1 MNYQREIGLP
11 YPQPWEWIK
20 DNIEFE
26 NENPFFVDIG
36 ANDGLTCSNT
46 AYFEIDLG
54 WDGICIEPHPEA
66 FIKLKAAR
74 KSKFYNCCISNE
86 EKEIDFLV
94 VKGYA
99 EMLSGIFND
108 YDPLHIKRINDELQ
122 VNGGSKEIIKIE
134 SKTLSS
140 ILEESGINN
149 VDYLSIDTEGSE
161 LNVLKGIDFGKFNIN
176 IISVEN
182 NGYNDNV
189 KNYLESCNYEF
200 LCKVCGDEIYAK
212 LKIQ

>member
-1 MNYQREIGLP
+1 MNYQREDGLP

-20 DNIEFE
+20 DNIEFK
-26 NENPFFVDIG
+26 NQNPFFVDVG
-36 ANDGLTCSNT
+36 ANDGLICSNT
-46 AYFEIDLG
+46 AYFEMDLG

-66 FIKLKAAR
+66 FIKLKESR
-74 KSKFYNCCISNE
+74 KSKLYNCCISNE

-108 YDPLHIKRINDELQ
+108 YDSFHIKRIDDEIQ
-122 VNGGSKEIIKIE
+122 RNGGSKEVVKIK

-140 ILEESGINN
+140 ILKENNINN
-149 VDYLSIDTEGSE
+149 IDYLSIDTEGSE
-161 LNVLKGIDFGKFNIN
+161 LNVLKGIDFDKININ

-182 NGYNDNV
+182 NGYNNDV
-189 KNYLESCNYEF
+189 RSYLEGSNYEF

-212 LKIQ
+212 KLGV